1 MDGDDFYRFL
11 VSGLFSLIIDIPPPP
26 PRKIPRAG
34 RNVGFETVELF
45 TDAPEDQFVPHL
57 QMLELTTWT
66 PVWLYLGFWNIIK
79 VKSMRRME
87 Y

>member
-34 RNVGFETVELF
+34 RNVGFET
-45 TDAPEDQFVPHL
+45 
-57 QMLELTTWT
+57 
-66 PVWLYLGFWNIIK
+66 
-79 VKSMRRME
+79 
-87 Y
+87 